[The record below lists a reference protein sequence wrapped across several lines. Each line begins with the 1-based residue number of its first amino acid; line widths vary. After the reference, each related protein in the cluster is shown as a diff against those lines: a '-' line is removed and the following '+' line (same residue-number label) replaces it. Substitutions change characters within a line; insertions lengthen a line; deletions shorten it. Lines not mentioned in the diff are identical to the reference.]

1 MLRILMYVMILMM
14 PQHLI
19 STHNYDHQQN
29 ASVIKLQ
36 PKKAGVAAASNLEKR
51 LMQELEQMKALVAT
65 LLANNKASGSATD
78 NATTAA
84 AKQHDA
90 VTDNVQ
96 SQTDAQLIGYSSS
109 DSGDS
114 ATAAKVLEL
123 QELLHAKQKQLQDVL
138 TASTMNNAN
147 TTATTTATDSSAN
160 QSDTTA
166 ASAAASSVRQDD
178 GLEGYF
184 QMEEFKKRGISLAH
198 FEGNTLLPHFINL
211 DEDPFRSKRFLY
223 ILRKH
228 TTVFGP
234 KGDMQVCILQCIIH
248 SIYHHHMICVWSTT

>member
-1 MLRILMYVMILMM
+1 M
-14 PQHLI
+14 PHI
-19 STHNYDHQQN
+19 RVCPVADDTHMCYPHTDWQQQQN

-36 PKKAGVAAASNLEKR
+36 PKKAGVAVASNLEKK

-65 LLANNKASGSATD
+65 LLANNNKASGSVTDNATD
-78 NATTAA
+78 NATTTVT
-84 AKQHDA
+84 KQHDA
-90 VTDNVQ
+90 VTDDAQ
-96 SQTDAQLIGYSSS
+96 SKADAQLIADSSNNS
-109 DSGDS
+109 ADS

-147 TTATTTATDSSAN
+147 TTATTGNTST
-160 QSDTTA
+160 SDTTTSTSTATTA
-166 ASAAASSVRQDD
+166 ASVRQDD

-184 QMEEFKKRGISLAH
+184 QMKEFKKRGISLAH
-198 FEGNTLLPHFINL
+198 FEGNTQLPHFINL

-234 KGDMQVCILQCIIH
+234 KGDMQIQNVYWCEVM
-248 SIYHHHMICVWSTT
+248 YSTMLI

>member
-1 MLRILMYVMILMM
+1 
-14 PQHLI
+14 
-19 STHNYDHQQN
+19 
-29 ASVIKLQ
+29 VIKLQ
-36 PKKAGVAAASNLEKR
+36 PKKAGVAVASNLEKK

-65 LLANNKASGSATD
+65 LLANNKASGTAIGTTTATSD
-78 NATTAA
+78 NATTT
-84 AKQHDA
+84 KQHDA
-90 VTDNVQ
+90 VNDSKTLTAATQIIAN
-96 SQTDAQLIGYSSS
+96 SSS
-109 DSGDS
+109 NSGDS

-147 TTATTTATDSSAN
+147 TTASTSGNSNATDATAVSSAV
-160 QSDTTA
+160 TA
-166 ASAAASSVRQDD
+166 AGSVRQDD

-198 FEGNTLLPHFINL
+198 FEGNTQMPHLINL

-234 KGDMQVCILQCIIH
+234 KGDMQVCTL
-248 SIYHHHMICVWSTT
+248 

>member
-1 MLRILMYVMILMM
+1 MAYLLSKHK
-14 PQHLI
+14 QQQ
-19 STHNYDHQQN
+19 QQN

-36 PKKAGVAAASNLEKR
+36 PKKAGVAVASNLEKK

-65 LLANNKASGSATD
+65 LLANNNKATSTTATD
-78 NATTAA
+78 TTAIDNT

-90 VTDNVQ
+90 VSDSTQSAAVDVQ
-96 SQTDAQLIGYSSS
+96 TTTNSS
-109 DSGDS
+109 DSGNDS

-138 TASTMNNAN
+138 TASTMNSAN
-147 TTATTTATDSSAN
+147 TTAANTTSNSSTD
-160 QSDTTA
+160 QSDTSVVSTTTG
-166 ASAAASSVRQDD
+166 SVRQDD

-198 FEGNTLLPHFINL
+198 FEGNTVLPHFINL

-234 KGDMQVCILQCIIH
+234 KGDMQVCTL
-248 SIYHHHMICVWSTT
+248 

>member
-1 MLRILMYVMILMM
+1 
-14 PQHLI
+14 
-19 STHNYDHQQN
+19 
-29 ASVIKLQ
+29 VIKLQ
-36 PKKAGVAAASNLEKR
+36 PKKAGVAVASNLEKK

-84 AKQHDA
+84 AKQHLA

-96 SQTDAQLIGYSSS
+96 SKTDAQLIGSSSS

-147 TTATTTATDSSAN
+147 TTANTTNGNSTT
-160 QSDTTA
+160 SD
-166 ASAAASSVRQDD
+166 AAAVTSTAIAAGSVRQDD

-234 KGDMQVCILQCIIH
+234 KGDLQVCILQCIIH
-248 SIYHHHMICVWSTT
+248 SI